1 MSNRVP
7 LVLGLSGHRDPR
19 TDSLEDIRAK
29 FLALLDDL
37 AKRFPDTPFVL
48 LNGLAEGCDQYASR
62 WAFEWAFEWA
72 RSQPLCPWGGRR
84 IEIMGVLPMPREWY
98 RNDFTEEAWKAYE
111 EVEQMCSV
119 VFELPTQAISEARE
133 ESKDAEPPQ
142 SSLSRDAFYDQ
153 LAAFIVD
160 QSHLLIAL
168 WNGVDVDKPAGTASA
183 VRRRTM
189 GRCEVA
195 ERMIG
200 MPLVSRYVFQQER
213 SSLLPHGEPL
223 YRIPTRRQI
232 DETPLFC
239 QWDEE
244 NRKALEQLDEAFRMV
259 DSVNAECSPSERELY
274 GRPMNFKQL
283 QEVAEERATALD
295 GLAKKC
301 KQKIGREAK
310 KEPAVVM
317 LALLLFALVGAFGDA
332 DYKWSESWR
341 VQADQGSW
349 NLPLTAT
356 LVLLLLYCG
365 LLTWLVRMIRRP
377 TRHEL
382 HGVFALARA
391 GAEGIRVQT
400 GLLHHGLSLQVSH
413 LMSAFDVSVGRPVR
427 QLLRGGCLELIV
439 CCALRKQQPL
449 EDVQSNGSGD
459 WIDGQFN
466 YFRDAISEDG
476 RRKKLQRRIE
486 KLKVWSRRATLALA
500 FGLLALVLVGS
511 WLEIQPL
518 SFWIDLGCLLVALAL
533 GFAAV
538 AELQDS
544 LEQVGEELESY
555 EPMKKVYELA
565 VKRLRKDRNAAN
577 FEDLRKEVVKDL
589 AQEATDEFMGWY
601 LVRKQRR
608 ASLRLG

>member
-1 MSNRVP
+1 MSTRVP

-19 TDSLEDIRAK
+19 PDGLEGIRK
-29 FLALLDDL
+29 HLVALLDDL
-37 AKRFPDTPFVL
+37 ATRFPETPFVL

-62 WAFEWAFEWA
+62 WALDWAET
-72 RSQPLCPWGGRR
+72 QPPCAWGGRR
-84 IEIMGVLPMPREWY
+84 IEIMGVLPMRREWF
-98 RNDFTEEAWKAYE
+98 RNDFSDEAWRAYE

-195 ERMIG
+195 QRMIG

-274 GRPMNFKQL
+274 GRPMNPKQL
-283 QEVAEERATALD
+283 LEVARKRATALD
-295 GLAKKC
+295 ELAGKC

-365 LLTWLVRMIRRP
+365 LLTWLARMIRRP

-400 GLLHHGLSLQVSH
+400 GLVHHGLSLQVNH
-413 LMSAFDVSVGRPVR
+413 LMSAFAVSHGRPVR
-427 QLLRGGCLELIV
+427 QLLRGGCLELIA
-439 CCALRKQQPL
+439 CCAICCQKPF
-449 EDVQSNGSGD
+449 EDVGGNGIGN
-459 WIDGQFN
+459 WIEGQTQ
-466 YFRDAISEDG
+466 YFKKAVAKDG
-476 RRKKLQRRIE
+476 RRRRLQGKIE
-486 KLKVWSRRATLALA
+486 KLKVWSRRATILLA
-500 FGLLALVLVGS
+500 FFLLALVLVGS

-533 GFAAV
+533 GVAAV
-538 AELQDS
+538 VELKDS
-544 LEQVGEELESY
+544 LEQVDEELVRFEQ
-555 EPMKKVYELA
+555 MKEVYELA
-565 VKRLRKDRNAAN
+565 VERLKEARSAKQS
-577 FEDLRKEVVKDL
+577 EELRKEVVKDL

-601 LVRKQRR
+601 QDHKERR